1 MMPLITLGPLR
12 LSSYGVCLIIAVAL
26 WWGWSER
33 RIGASMQREP
43 DALLLLMVLGAWVGG
58 RIWYVV
64 GSTAIVE
71 QLTNWRAL
79 EFAWPGALLGA
90 LTILVVAQR
99 YWQWSVTD
107 VLTQIAVPTLCAQ
120 AIGAIGMFVAGIG
133 LGRPWQ
139 APIAVE
145 MAGVLR
151 HPVQLYEA
159 LVALVAALVIARYQR
174 TQRVRGSALFVGAV
188 GVNWLLVEG
197 FRAQSYM
204 LLGGIHLAQLCG
216 LVVVLIVSEYYGR
229 ASVSLPVAP
238 AE

>member
-33 RIGASMQREP
+33 RIRASMHREP
-43 DALLLLMVLGAWVGG
+43 DTLLLLMVLGAWVGG

-90 LTILVVAQR
+90 LTILIVAQR
-99 YWQWSVTD
+99 YWQWSVID
-107 VLTQIAVPTLCAQ
+107 VLTLIAVPTLCAQ

-133 LGRPWQ
+133 LGRPWDG
-139 APIAVE
+139 AIAVE

-159 LVALVAALVIARYQR
+159 LVALVAVLVIALFQR
-174 TQRVRGSALFVGAV
+174 TQRVHELTLFAGAV

-204 LLGGIHLAQLCG
+204 LPGGIHLAQLCG
-216 LVVVLIVSEYYGR
+216 LVIVLIVSEYNAR
-229 ASVSLPVAP
+229 ASVLLSATT